1 MSQENQSMPASFS
14 DAELIARA
22 QRGEESAFE
31 ALYHAH
37 KRRVYHLCFRMVGNT
52 AEAEELTQEAFL
64 RLFRKIHMFRGD
76 SAFSTWLHR
85 LSVNVVLMR
94 LRKKRVKEI
103 SFESGDDGQESER
116 PPRDFGA
123 PDLSL
128 NGVVDRLTLKRA
140 VAKLPKGCRKVFV
153 LHDVLGS
160 SITKSRRS
168 WATRSAIPS
177 RSCTRLACGCANSW
191 EPVCQTRQ
199 CKRNVLRVYER
210 FFHAV
215 CAQVIMFR
223 SDRCAVAY
231 WRCTGSSTDQRIR
244 IQRLAFSPSQ
254 QHYSVVVTAG

>member
-1 MSQENQSMPASFS
+1 VSQENQSMPASFS

-37 KRRVYHLCFRMVGNT
+37 KRRVYHLCFRMIGNT

-64 RLFRKIHMFRGD
+64 RVFRKIHMFRGD

-94 LRKKRVKEI
+94 LRKKRVTEI
-103 SFESGDDGQESER
+103 SFESGDDNQESER

-128 NGVVDRLTLKRA
+128 TGVVDRLTLKRA

-153 LHDVLGS
+153 LHDVLGCEHHEIAAKLGYTIGNS
-160 SITKSRRS
+160 KSQLHKARMRLRKLLGTSLRRPEIQTK
-168 WATRSAIPS
+168 
-177 RSCTRLACGCANSW
+177 CA
-191 EPVCQTRQ
+191 EGT
-199 CKRNVLRVYER
+199 
-210 FFHAV
+210 AV
-215 CAQVIMFR
+215 
-223 SDRCAVAY
+223 
-231 WRCTGSSTDQRIR
+231 
-244 IQRLAFSPSQ
+244 
-254 QHYSVVVTAG
+254 

>member
-1 MSQENQSMPASFS
+1 MVSQENQSMRASVS

-37 KRRVYHLCFRMVGNT
+37 KRRVYHLCFRMIGNT

-103 SFESGDDGQESER
+103 SFESGDDGLESER

-153 LHDVLGS
+153 LHDILGCEHHEIAAKLGYTIGNS
-160 SITKSRRS
+160 KSQLHKARMRLRKLLGMRLRNPAMQTKC
-168 WATRSAIPS
+168 I
-177 RSCTRLACGCANSW
+177 GG
-191 EPVCQTRQ
+191 V
-199 CKRNVLRVYER
+199 
-210 FFHAV
+210 
-215 CAQVIMFR
+215 
-223 SDRCAVAY
+223 
-231 WRCTGSSTDQRIR
+231 
-244 IQRLAFSPSQ
+244 
-254 QHYSVVVTAG
+254 

>member
-37 KRRVYHLCFRMVGNT
+37 KRRVYHLCFRMIGNT

-64 RLFRKIHMFRGD
+64 RVFRKIHMFRGD

-94 LRKKRVKEI
+94 LRKKRVTEI
-103 SFESGDDGQESER
+103 SFESGDDKQESER

-128 NGVVDRLTLKRA
+128 TGVVDRLTLKRA

-153 LHDVLGS
+153 LHDVLGCEHHEIAAKLGYTIGNS
-160 SITKSRRS
+160 KSQLHKARM
-168 WATRSAIPS
+168 
-177 RSCTRLACGCANSW
+177 RLRKLLGSKS
-191 EPVCQTRQ
+191 
-199 CKRNVLRVYER
+199 KRNVLRAQPYEKRLYAVSAQAANLR
-210 FFHAV
+210 F
-215 CAQVIMFR
+215 
-223 SDRCAVAY
+223 DRRAFAY
-231 WRCTGSSTDQRIR
+231 WRCTGALTKQRIR
-244 IQRLAFSPSQ
+244 I
-254 QHYSVVVTAG
+254 

>member
-37 KRRVYHLCFRMVGNT
+37 KRRVYHLCFRMIGNT

-85 LSVNVVLMR
+85 VSVNVVLMR
-94 LRKKRVKEI
+94 LRKKRVTEI
-103 SFESGDDGQESER
+103 SFESGDDNQESER

-128 NGVVDRLTLKRA
+128 TGVVDRLTLKRA

-153 LHDVLGS
+153 LHDVLGCEHHEIAAKLGYTIGNS
-160 SITKSRRS
+160 KSQLHKARMRLRKLLGTSLRRPEIQTK
-168 WATRSAIPS
+168 
-177 RSCTRLACGCANSW
+177 CA
-191 EPVCQTRQ
+191 EGT
-199 CKRNVLRVYER
+199 
-210 FFHAV
+210 AV
-215 CAQVIMFR
+215 
-223 SDRCAVAY
+223 
-231 WRCTGSSTDQRIR
+231 
-244 IQRLAFSPSQ
+244 
-254 QHYSVVVTAG
+254 

>member
-1 MSQENQSMPASFS
+1 LKSQRADVIEELSNVEGTVVSQENQSMPASFS

-37 KRRVYHLCFRMVGNT
+37 KRRVYHLCFRMIGNT

-64 RLFRKIHMFRGD
+64 RVFRKIHMFRGD

-94 LRKKRVKEI
+94 LRKKRVTEI
-103 SFESGDDGQESER
+103 SFESGDDNQESER

-128 NGVVDRLTLKRA
+128 TGVVDRLTLKRA

-153 LHDVLGS
+153 LHDVLGCEHHEIAAKLGYTIGNS
-160 SITKSRRS
+160 KSQLHKARMRLRKLLGTSLRRPEIQTK
-168 WATRSAIPS
+168 
-177 RSCTRLACGCANSW
+177 CA
-191 EPVCQTRQ
+191 EGT
-199 CKRNVLRVYER
+199 
-210 FFHAV
+210 AV
-215 CAQVIMFR
+215 
-223 SDRCAVAY
+223 
-231 WRCTGSSTDQRIR
+231 
-244 IQRLAFSPSQ
+244 
-254 QHYSVVVTAG
+254 

>member
-1 MSQENQSMPASFS
+1 VSQENQSMPASFS

-37 KRRVYHLCFRMVGNT
+37 KRRVYHLCFRMIGNT

-94 LRKKRVKEI
+94 LRKKRVKEV
-103 SFESGDDGQESER
+103 SFESGDDGQEAER

-128 NGVVDRLTLKRA
+128 TGVVDRLTLKRA

-153 LHDVLGS
+153 LHDVLGCEHHEIAEKLGYTIGNS
-160 SITKSRRS
+160 KSQLHKARMRLRKLLGTSLRRPEIQTKC
-168 WATRSAIPS
+168 AEGSA
-177 RSCTRLACGCANSW
+177 
-191 EPVCQTRQ
+191 V
-199 CKRNVLRVYER
+199 
-210 FFHAV
+210 
-215 CAQVIMFR
+215 
-223 SDRCAVAY
+223 
-231 WRCTGSSTDQRIR
+231 
-244 IQRLAFSPSQ
+244 
-254 QHYSVVVTAG
+254 

>member
-1 MSQENQSMPASFS
+1 LKSQSADVVEDLLNMEGTVVSQENQSMPASFS

-37 KRRVYHLCFRMVGNT
+37 KRRVYHLCFRMIGNT

-64 RLFRKIHMFRGD
+64 RVFRKIHMFRGD

-94 LRKKRVKEI
+94 LRKKRVTEI
-103 SFESGDDGQESER
+103 SFECGDDNQESER

-128 NGVVDRLTLKRA
+128 TGVVDRLTLKRA

-153 LHDVLGS
+153 LHDVLGCEHHEIAAKLGYTIGNS
-160 SITKSRRS
+160 KSQLHKARMRLRKLLGTSLRRPEIQTK
-168 WATRSAIPS
+168 
-177 RSCTRLACGCANSW
+177 CA
-191 EPVCQTRQ
+191 EGT
-199 CKRNVLRVYER
+199 
-210 FFHAV
+210 AV
-215 CAQVIMFR
+215 
-223 SDRCAVAY
+223 
-231 WRCTGSSTDQRIR
+231 
-244 IQRLAFSPSQ
+244 
-254 QHYSVVVTAG
+254 

>member
-1 MSQENQSMPASFS
+1 VSQETQSMPASFS

-37 KRRVYHLCFRMVGNT
+37 KRRVYHLCFRMIGNT

-64 RLFRKIHMFRGD
+64 RVFRKIHMFRGD

-94 LRKKRVKEI
+94 LRKKRVTEI
-103 SFESGDDGQESER
+103 SFESGDDNQESER

-128 NGVVDRLTLKRA
+128 TGVVDRLTLKRA

-153 LHDVLGS
+153 LHDVLGCEHHEIAAKLGYTIGNS
-160 SITKSRRS
+160 KSQLHKARMRLRKLLGTSLRRPEIQTK
-168 WATRSAIPS
+168 
-177 RSCTRLACGCANSW
+177 CA
-191 EPVCQTRQ
+191 EGT
-199 CKRNVLRVYER
+199 
-210 FFHAV
+210 AV
-215 CAQVIMFR
+215 
-223 SDRCAVAY
+223 
-231 WRCTGSSTDQRIR
+231 
-244 IQRLAFSPSQ
+244 
-254 QHYSVVVTAG
+254 

>member
-1 MSQENQSMPASFS
+1 LKSQSADVVEDLLNVEGTVVSQENQSMPASFS

-37 KRRVYHLCFRMVGNT
+37 KRRVYHLCFRMIGNT

-64 RLFRKIHMFRGD
+64 RVFRKIHMFRGD

-94 LRKKRVKEI
+94 LRKKRVTEI
-103 SFESGDDGQESER
+103 SFECGDDNQEPER

-128 NGVVDRLTLKRA
+128 TGVVDRLTLKRA

-153 LHDVLGS
+153 LHDVLGCEHHEIAAKLGYTIGNS
-160 SITKSRRS
+160 KSQLHKARMRLRKLLGTSLRRPEIQTK
-168 WATRSAIPS
+168 
-177 RSCTRLACGCANSW
+177 CA
-191 EPVCQTRQ
+191 EGT
-199 CKRNVLRVYER
+199 
-210 FFHAV
+210 AV
-215 CAQVIMFR
+215 
-223 SDRCAVAY
+223 
-231 WRCTGSSTDQRIR
+231 
-244 IQRLAFSPSQ
+244 
-254 QHYSVVVTAG
+254 

>member
-1 MSQENQSMPASFS
+1 LKSQFADVVDELLDVEVTVVSQENQSMPASFS

-37 KRRVYHLCFRMVGNT
+37 KRRVYHLCFRMIGNT

-94 LRKKRVKEI
+94 LRKKRVKEV

-128 NGVVDRLTLKRA
+128 TGVVDRLTLKRA

-153 LHDVLGS
+153 LHDVLGCEHHEIAEKLGYTIGNS
-160 SITKSRRS
+160 KSQLHKARMRL
-168 WATRSAIPS
+168 RKMLG
-177 RSCTRLACGCANSW
+177 TRLRNPAM
-191 EPVCQTRQ
+191 QTK
-199 CKRNVLRVYER
+199 CIEG
-210 FFHAV
+210 
-215 CAQVIMFR
+215 I
-223 SDRCAVAY
+223 
-231 WRCTGSSTDQRIR
+231 
-244 IQRLAFSPSQ
+244 
-254 QHYSVVVTAG
+254 

>member
-1 MSQENQSMPASFS
+1 MVSQDNQSMPTSFS

-37 KRRVYHLCFRMVGNT
+37 KRRVYRLCFRMIGNT

-64 RLFRKIHMFRGD
+64 RVFRKIHMFRGD

-94 LRKKRVKEI
+94 LRKKRVTEI
-103 SFESGDDGQESER
+103 SFESGDDNQESER

-128 NGVVDRLTLKRA
+128 TGVVDRLTLKRA

-153 LHDVLGS
+153 LHDVLGCEHHEIAAKLGYTIGNS
-160 SITKSRRS
+160 KSQLHKARMRLRRLLGTSLRRPEIQTK
-168 WATRSAIPS
+168 
-177 RSCTRLACGCANSW
+177 CA
-191 EPVCQTRQ
+191 EGT
-199 CKRNVLRVYER
+199 
-210 FFHAV
+210 
-215 CAQVIMFR
+215 
-223 SDRCAVAY
+223 
-231 WRCTGSSTDQRIR
+231 
-244 IQRLAFSPSQ
+244 
-254 QHYSVVVTAG
+254 VV

>member
-1 MSQENQSMPASFS
+1 VSQENQSMPTSFS

-37 KRRVYHLCFRMVGNT
+37 KRRVYHLCFRMIGNT

-64 RLFRKIHMFRGD
+64 RVFRKIHMFRGD

-94 LRKKRVKEI
+94 LRKKRVTEI
-103 SFESGDDGQESER
+103 SFECGDDNQESER

-128 NGVVDRLTLKRA
+128 TGVVDRLTLKRA

-153 LHDVLGS
+153 LHDVLGCEHHEIAAKLGY
-160 SITKSRRS
+160 SIGTSKSQLHKARMRLRRLLGTSLRRPEIQTK
-168 WATRSAIPS
+168 
-177 RSCTRLACGCANSW
+177 CA
-191 EPVCQTRQ
+191 EGT
-199 CKRNVLRVYER
+199 
-210 FFHAV
+210 AV
-215 CAQVIMFR
+215 
-223 SDRCAVAY
+223 
-231 WRCTGSSTDQRIR
+231 
-244 IQRLAFSPSQ
+244 
-254 QHYSVVVTAG
+254 

>member
-37 KRRVYHLCFRMVGNT
+37 KRRVYHLCFRMIGNT

-64 RLFRKIHMFRGD
+64 RVFRKIHMFRGD

-94 LRKKRVKEI
+94 LRKKRVTEI
-103 SFESGDDGQESER
+103 SFECGDDNQESER

-128 NGVVDRLTLKRA
+128 TGVVDRLTLKRA

-153 LHDVLGS
+153 LHDVLGCEHHEIAAKLGYTIGNS
-160 SITKSRRS
+160 KSQLHKARMRLRKLLGTSLRRPEIQTK
-168 WATRSAIPS
+168 
-177 RSCTRLACGCANSW
+177 CA
-191 EPVCQTRQ
+191 EGT
-199 CKRNVLRVYER
+199 
-210 FFHAV
+210 AV
-215 CAQVIMFR
+215 
-223 SDRCAVAY
+223 
-231 WRCTGSSTDQRIR
+231 
-244 IQRLAFSPSQ
+244 
-254 QHYSVVVTAG
+254 

>member
-1 MSQENQSMPASFS
+1 LNSWFADVVEDLLNVEGTVVSQDNQSTPTSFS

-37 KRRVYHLCFRMVGNT
+37 KRRVFHLCFRMIGNT

-64 RLFRKIHMFRGD
+64 RVFRKIHMFRGD

-94 LRKKRVKEI
+94 LRKKRVTEI
-103 SFESGDDGQESER
+103 SFESGDDNQESER

-128 NGVVDRLTLKRA
+128 TGVVDRLILKRA

-153 LHDVLGS
+153 LHDVLGCEHHEIAAKLGY
-160 SITKSRRS
+160 SIGNSKSQLHKARMRLRKLLGTS
-168 WATRSAIPS
+168 FAPTRNPNEM
-177 RSCTRLACGCANSW
+177 C
-191 EPVCQTRQ
+191 
-199 CKRNVLRVYER
+199 
-210 FFHAV
+210 
-215 CAQVIMFR
+215 
-223 SDRCAVAY
+223 
-231 WRCTGSSTDQRIR
+231 
-244 IQRLAFSPSQ
+244 
-254 QHYSVVVTAG
+254 

>member
-1 MSQENQSMPASFS
+1 MSQDNQSMPTSFS

-37 KRRVYHLCFRMVGNT
+37 KRRVYHLCFRMIGNT

-64 RLFRKIHMFRGD
+64 RVFRKIHMFRGD

-94 LRKKRVKEI
+94 LRKKRVTEI
-103 SFESGDDGQESER
+103 SFEGGDDNQESER

-128 NGVVDRLTLKRA
+128 TGVVDRLILKRA

-153 LHDVLGS
+153 LHDVLGCEHHEIAAKLGY
-160 SITKSRRS
+160 SIGNSKSQLHKARMRLRKLLGTSLRRPEIQTK
-168 WATRSAIPS
+168 
-177 RSCTRLACGCANSW
+177 CA
-191 EPVCQTRQ
+191 EGT
-199 CKRNVLRVYER
+199 
-210 FFHAV
+210 AV
-215 CAQVIMFR
+215 
-223 SDRCAVAY
+223 
-231 WRCTGSSTDQRIR
+231 
-244 IQRLAFSPSQ
+244 
-254 QHYSVVVTAG
+254 

>member
-1 MSQENQSMPASFS
+1 MSQDNQSMPTSFS

-37 KRRVYHLCFRMVGNT
+37 KRRVYHLCFRMIGNT

-64 RLFRKIHMFRGD
+64 RVFRKIHMFRGD

-94 LRKKRVKEI
+94 LRKKRVTEI
-103 SFESGDDGQESER
+103 SFESGENNQESER

-128 NGVVDRLTLKRA
+128 TGVVDRLILKRA

-153 LHDVLGS
+153 LHDVLGCEHHEIAAKLGY
-160 SITKSRRS
+160 SIGNSKSQLYKARMRLRKLLGTSLRRPEIQTK
-168 WATRSAIPS
+168 
-177 RSCTRLACGCANSW
+177 CA
-191 EPVCQTRQ
+191 EGT
-199 CKRNVLRVYER
+199 
-210 FFHAV
+210 AV
-215 CAQVIMFR
+215 
-223 SDRCAVAY
+223 
-231 WRCTGSSTDQRIR
+231 
-244 IQRLAFSPSQ
+244 
-254 QHYSVVVTAG
+254 